1 MTRTCIMSRQSISI
15 HAPTRGATKTY
26 NAQEMDENDF
36 NPRSHERSDKIPF
49 ICQPCHKLFQSTLP
63 REERPKRCPQSPKL
77 FPDFNPRSHER
88 SDRNLQLSFFPYS
101 ISIHAPTRG
110 ATVRRSFLSEPIDD
124 FNPRSHERSDMQ
136 AVLMM
141 VIKATFQSTLPREER
156 PGS

>member
-1 MTRTCIMSRQSISI
+1 MISI
-15 HAPTRGATKTY
+15 HAPTRGATLVDGVTGSDRYISIHAPTRGATY
-26 NAQEMDENDF
+26 DQDMYNEQAVN
-36 NPRSHERSDKIPF
+36 
-49 ICQPCHKLFQSTLP
+49 
-63 REERPKRCPQSPKL
+63 
-77 FPDFNPRSHER
+77 FNPRSHER

-156 PGS
+156 RYVPKVDLLTFINFNPRSHERSDLVQRE